1 MKQRKALRVSSFLE
15 CGPLPVKDLCGI
27 ILEYSQ
33 QFEGALSVTLPG
45 HTDAVCALAALPD
58 GTLASG
64 SWDHTIRVWRDGVCL
79 RTLKGHSDSVTSLAV
94 LPDGML
100 ASGSDVL
107 TVRVWENGVC
117 LLILSHISHVKS
129 LTVLLDGRLAVG
141 LSDIVTVL
149 QDGSRFMGPS
159 DEAIYVYE

>member
-1 MKQRKALRVSSFLE
+1 MRRMK
-15 CGPLPVKDLCGI
+15 
-27 ILEYSQ
+27 
-33 QFEGALSVTLPG
+33 SVTSL
-45 HTDAVCALAALPD
+45 AVLPD
-58 GTLASG
+58 GKLVSG
-64 SWDHTIRVWRDGVCL
+64 SFD
-79 RTLKGHSDSVTSLAV
+79 RTVRIWENGTCCHILKGHTLEVTCLAV

-100 ASGSDVL
+100 ASGSDDL

-129 LTVLLDGRLAVG
+129 LTVLPDGRLAVG